1 MPETSLDFAYPWWL
15 SHGHLALAGAVAAVL
30 VAGRALKWSRW
41 LMIGLGLVLL
51 WAATAAIA
59 MSFIGINVVPALPTQ
74 AFFRGG
80 EGRVLDLGAG
90 TGRSSIMVLTER
102 PLASLVALDLFGDS
116 FEHHFGQQGSPE
128 ERLLR
133 NLRVA
138 GVEDRVE
145 ITRGDMRSLPFEPD
159 TFDAL
164 VSAYAIDHLGRE
176 GAGQALAE
184 AHRVLRPGGDFLLMV
199 VANDRWTK
207 LAFGPLLSHGG
218 TAGATWWRDRA
229 TAAGFE
235 VIEEGTRPA
244 TLFLLLR
251 RSVARPDAEI
261 RVPTV

>member
-1 MPETSLDFAYPWWL
+1 MSETSLDFAYPWWL
-15 SHGHLALAGAVAAVL
+15 SHGHLVLAAILAVGL
-30 VAGRALKWSRW
+30 VAGRALKWPRW
-41 LMIGLGLVLL
+41 VTIGLGLVLL
-51 WAATAAIA
+51 WAGAAALA

-102 PLASLVALDLFGDS
+102 PRASLVALDLFGDS
-116 FEHHFGQQGSPE
+116 FGHHFGQEGSPE

-138 GVEDRVE
+138 GVEHRVT
-145 ITRGDMRSLPFEPD
+145 IQRGDMLSLPFDAEA
-159 TFDAL
+159 FDAI

-176 GAGQALAE
+176 GAATALAE
-184 AHRVLRPGGDFLLMV
+184 AHRVLKPGGDFLMMV

-218 TAGATWWRDRA
+218 TSGSGWWRDRA

-235 VIEEGTRPA
+235 VIEEGTKPA
-244 TLFLLLR
+244 TLFILLR
-251 RSVARPDAEI
+251 KPMPR
-261 RVPTV
+261 T